1 MLKYLNFRPVQVI
14 IMDKSKYRLMM
25 SKLKEEFKS
34 NPCPLCLLIKA
45 SVIAYDKVKNKIA
58 KKEK

>member
-14 IMDKSKYRLMM
+14 IKG
-25 SKLKEEFKS
+25 EFKS

>member
-1 MLKYLNFRPVQVI
+1 M
-14 IMDKSKYRLMM
+14 IMGKSKYRLMM

-45 SVIAYDKVKNKIA
+45 SIIAYDKVENKIA